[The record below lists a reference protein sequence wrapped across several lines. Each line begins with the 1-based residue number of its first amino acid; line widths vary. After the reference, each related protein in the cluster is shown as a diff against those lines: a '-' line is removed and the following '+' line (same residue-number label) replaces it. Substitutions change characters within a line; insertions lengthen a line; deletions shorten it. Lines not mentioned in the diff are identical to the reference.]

1 MPGSG
6 QLPEEMKGGG
16 TAMKRKDFLIV
27 MGILAAIITAM
38 LSLGFGTAEEKTWD
52 TCHPMANVNVSW
64 QQTYY
69 SGAWGE

>member
-1 MPGSG
+1 MS
-6 QLPEEMKGGG
+6 
-16 TAMKRKDFLIV
+16 RKSFMIAC
-27 MGILAAIITAM
+27 GIIIAVIIAIAVLAI
-38 LSLGFGTAEEKTWD
+38 SDAEEKTWD